1 MFSALLLGLVC
12 GALARVIVPNDA
24 FRHLRGPKSWGASM
38 ALGLIGAV
46 VGYLLFT
53 RILGLGDTEIFDF
66 GVGAL
71 LSALIGSV
79 IVVWAATL
87 FAGRNR
93 RR

>member
-38 ALGLIGAV
+38 GLGLIGAV
-46 VGYLLFT
+46 VGYVLFT
-53 RILGLGDTEIFDF
+53 RILGLGDTKIFDW
-66 GVGAL
+66 GLGAV
-71 LSALIGSV
+71 SALIGSV
-79 IVVWAATL
+79 IVVWAATV